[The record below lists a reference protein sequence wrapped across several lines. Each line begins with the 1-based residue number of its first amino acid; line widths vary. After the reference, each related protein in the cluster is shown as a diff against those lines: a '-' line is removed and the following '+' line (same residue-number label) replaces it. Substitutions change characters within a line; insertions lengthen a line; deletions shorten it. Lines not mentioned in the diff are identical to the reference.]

1 MKRFLSIFLCAV
13 MIFSATA
20 VATNAKDEQPS
31 PSFEWDGHPLV
42 FIQGYSGPA
51 LIRDSGLETEEQIWP
66 LKPSSVVKMVAPNLV
81 DIVSSVVDY
90 ANGDTQPFID
100 CFREVTAELFDNL
113 SMKPDGTSKYNITP
127 YPYSAAEAS
136 VEYINTEKDGD
147 YLPLTEG
154 EFIEDL
160 SLTIP
165 ESQIFIFNTDWRR
178 SHIVNSEHLDS
189 FIDEVLE
196 YTGSDKVDLYGMSHG
211 GQLAATY
218 LYYHGTEGKI
228 DNAVMNSPAI
238 GGTSLVM
245 ELLGSEPV
253 NFNLSELARFGSIML
268 HMEID
273 LRWLTEKLPEDL
285 LNSMLKSAFNEVL
298 LQYAVNFGSVWDLM
312 STESYNALR
321 DVYLD
326 PVKNADIIARADK
339 MHYECMPNMSEGLMR
354 ARQAGVNISILANY
368 GTHLGSGKK
377 VDSDFII
384 DTENSSGATVTPF
397 GQRFPE
403 NYEQLNTTC
412 SDPTHNHIAPTRTL
426 DASTCFLPE
435 NTWFNYEQYHTQTW
449 WDKYTRNLLLELV
462 LTDNL
467 KDVHTD
473 ERFPQFEI
481 AQAPPD
487 GIYAKFT
494 NESSGYYNEESN
506 ELLLRN
512 LAGDTIAIQSVTING
527 KAVSDLDEEIKL
539 KEGEEITITVE
550 PDGELLTVETEYIVK
565 GIIDSGV
572 YKRTLYFSPVGN

>member
-1 MKRFLSIFLCAV
+1 MKKFLSIILCAV
-13 MIFSATA
+13 LVFSSTA
-20 VATNAKDEQPS
+20 ITINAEEEQPS
-31 PSFEWDGHPLV
+31 PSFEWDGDPLV

-51 LIRDSGLETEEQIWP
+51 LIRDRGLETEEQVWP
-66 LKPSSVVKMVAPNLV
+66 LKPGNVVSMIAPNV
-81 DIVSSVVDY
+81 IDIISSVVDY

-100 CFREVTAELFDNL
+100 CFREITAELFDNI
-113 SMKPDGTSKYNITP
+113 SMQPDGTSKHSLTS
-127 YPYSAAEAS
+127 YPQYASEAS
-136 VEYINTEKDGD
+136 VEYINTEKNGD

-165 ESQIFIFNTDWRR
+165 ADQIFIFNTDWRR
-178 SHIVNSEHLDS
+178 SHIVNCEHLDS

-211 GQLAATY
+211 GQLTATY

-238 GGTSLVM
+238 GGTSLVK
-245 ELLGSEPV
+245 ELLGDKPV

-273 LRWLTEKLPEDL
+273 LRWLTEKLPEDF

-487 GIYAKFT
+487 GIYVRFT
-494 NESSGYYNEESN
+494 NEASGFYNSQSN
-506 ELLLRN
+506 QLLFRN
-512 LAGDTIAIQSVTING
+512 LAGSTIEIQSITVNG
-527 KAVSDLDEEIKL
+527 KVVGDLSEEIKL
-539 KEGEEITITVE
+539 KEGEEFTIGFD
-550 PDGELLTVETEYIVK
+550 PDDGLLTVETEYVVK
-565 GIIDSGV
+565 GIIDSDV

>member
-1 MKRFLSIFLCAV
+1 

-178 SHIVNSEHLDS
+178 SHIINSEHLDS

-218 LYYHGTEGKI
+218 LYYPGTEGKI

>member
-1 MKRFLSIFLCAV
+1 

-178 SHIVNSEHLDS
+178 SHIINSEHLDS

>member
-1 MKRFLSIFLCAV
+1 

>member
-1 MKRFLSIFLCAV
+1 MKKFLSIFLCAV
-13 MIFSATA
+13 IIFSTTA
-20 VATNAKDEQPS
+20 VTINAEEEQRS

-51 LIRDSGLETEEQIWP
+51 LIRDRDLETQEQVWP
-66 LKPSSVVKMVAPNLV
+66 LRPGNVVKMITPHIP
-81 DIVSSVVDY
+81 DIISSVIDY
-90 ANGDTQPFID
+90 AKGDTQPFID
-100 CFREVTAELFDNL
+100 CFREVTAELLDNI
-113 SMKPDGTSKYNITP
+113 SMNPDGTTKYSITS
-127 YPYSAAEAS
+127 YPHYVTEAS
-136 VEYINTEKDGD
+136 VEYINEEKNGD

-165 ESQIFIFNTDWRR
+165 ADQIFIFNTDWRR
-178 SHIVNSEHLDS
+178 SQLVNCEHLDS

-211 GQLAATY
+211 GQLTATY
-218 LYYHGTEGKI
+218 LYYHGTEGKV

-253 NFNLSELARFGSIML
+253 EFNLSELARFGSIML

-273 LRWLTEKLPEDL
+273 LRWLAEKLPADL
-285 LNSMLKSAFNEVL
+285 LNSLLKSAFNEVL
-298 LQYAVNFGSVWDLM
+298 LPYAVNFGSIWDLM
-312 STESYNALR
+312 DTQSYKELR

-326 PVKNADIIARADK
+326 PVENADIIARADK
-339 MHYECMPNMSEGLMR
+339 MHFECMPNMSEGLKR
-354 ARQAGVNISILANY
+354 AQAAGVNIGILANY
-368 GTHLGSGKK
+368 GTHLGTGEKI
-377 VDSDFII
+377 DSDFII
-384 DTENSSGATVTPF
+384 DTVNTSGATVTPF

-412 SDPTHNHIAPTRTL
+412 TDPTHNHVSPTRTL

-462 LTDNL
+462 LTDNI
-467 KDVHTD
+467 KDIYSD

-487 GIYAKFT
+487 GVYVKFT

-506 ELLLRN
+506 SLLLRN
-512 LAGDTIAIQSVTING
+512 LAGGSIEIQSVTVNG
-527 KAVSDLDEEIKL
+527 KILRDLSEEVRL
-539 KEGEEITITVE
+539 KEGEELVIDFD
-550 PDGELLTVETEYIVK
+550 PDDGLVTVETEYVVK

-572 YKRTLYFSPVGN
+572 YKRTLYFSPVGK